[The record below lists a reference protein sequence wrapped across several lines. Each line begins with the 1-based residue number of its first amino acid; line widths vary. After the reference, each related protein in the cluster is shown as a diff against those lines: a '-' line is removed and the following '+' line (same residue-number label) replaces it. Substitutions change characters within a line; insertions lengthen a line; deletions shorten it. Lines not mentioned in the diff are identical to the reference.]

1 MELKRKIRLHTF
13 FIRYA
18 VWVMIGAAVILA
30 AALLLFSAGIETGW
44 ILPANYAEG
53 MLTGR
58 ARQIQSA
65 ERVTEDLIP
74 DTCRYGVYDREGTYL
89 YGTFEKE
96 EREDAW
102 EIYREGERGKEG
114 YYFRSFYREREVCIV
129 KYRMVSS
136 YTNKFLQQY
145 FPAAD
150 WTLIGVT
157 IILFFLYLIWLAKRF
172 GRIISR
178 EISSLEQ
185 VTENISQQELNFE
198 RKSSKV
204 LEIDAVLQSM
214 DQMRE
219 ALRQSLHR
227 QWNMEQVR
235 REQMAALAHDI
246 KTPLTILRGNAE
258 LTLEAE
264 ELAEVKEYAE
274 EIREETK
281 TIENYLQVLQEML
294 LLERNQTTAKTKTK
308 TDLLRFAE
316 KIKKQADTL
325 AKTRQMTV
333 SVREI
338 PENCLENFV
347 LDMEEESIYRAWM
360 NIIANSVEYGKEG
373 GRIRLTVCI
382 EEEQT
387 IFVTEDDGPGFS
399 EEELFRGTEQFY
411 RGDKSR
417 GQRNHYGMGLAIAS
431 RFVEQQGGRL
441 CLGNSDAMGGA
452 QVTITIP
459 TKSGR

>member
-1 MELKRKIRLHTF
+1 M
-13 FIRYA
+13 
-18 VWVMIGAAVILA
+18 
-30 AALLLFSAGIETGW
+30 
-44 ILPANYAEG
+44 
-53 MLTGR
+53 
-58 ARQIQSA
+58 
-65 ERVTEDLIP
+65 
-74 DTCRYGVYDREGTYL
+74 
-89 YGTFEKE
+89 
-96 EREDAW
+96 
-102 EIYREGERGKEG
+102 
-114 YYFRSFYREREVCIV
+114 
-129 KYRMVSS
+129 
-136 YTNKFLQQY
+136 
-145 FPAAD
+145 
-150 WTLIGVT
+150 
-157 IILFFLYLIWLAKRF
+157 
-172 GRIISR
+172 
-178 EISSLEQ
+178 
-185 VTENISQQELNFE
+185 
-198 RKSSKV
+198 
-204 LEIDAVLQSM
+204 
-214 DQMRE
+214 
-219 ALRQSLHR
+219 
-227 QWNMEQVR
+227 
-235 REQMAALAHDI
+235 
-246 KTPLTILRGNAE
+246 
-258 LTLEAE
+258 
-264 ELAEVKEYAE
+264 
-274 EIREETK
+274 
-281 TIENYLQVLQEML
+281 
-294 LLERNQTTAKTKTK
+294 ERNQTTAKTKTK

-441 CLGNSDAMGGA
+441 CLENSDAMGGA

>member
-1 MELKRKIRLHTF
+1 M
-13 FIRYA
+13 
-18 VWVMIGAAVILA
+18 
-30 AALLLFSAGIETGW
+30 
-44 ILPANYAEG
+44 
-53 MLTGR
+53 
-58 ARQIQSA
+58 
-65 ERVTEDLIP
+65 
-74 DTCRYGVYDREGTYL
+74 
-89 YGTFEKE
+89 
-96 EREDAW
+96 
-102 EIYREGERGKEG
+102 
-114 YYFRSFYREREVCIV
+114 
-129 KYRMVSS
+129 
-136 YTNKFLQQY
+136 
-145 FPAAD
+145 
-150 WTLIGVT
+150 
-157 IILFFLYLIWLAKRF
+157 
-172 GRIISR
+172 
-178 EISSLEQ
+178 
-185 VTENISQQELNFE
+185 TENISQQELNFE

-219 ALRQSLHR
+219 ALKQSLHR
-227 QWNMEQVR
+227 QWNMEQMR

-294 LLERNQTTAKTKTK
+294 LSERNQTTAKTKT
-308 TDLLRFAE
+308 DLLRFTE

-382 EEEQT
+382 GEEQT

-399 EEELFRGTEQFY
+399 EEELLRGTEQFY

-431 RFVEQQGGRL
+431 RFVEQQGGSL

>member
-18 VWVMIGAAVILA
+18 VWVMIGAVVILT

-74 DTCRYGVYDREGTYL
+74 ETCRYGVYDREGTYL

-114 YYFRSFYREREVCIV
+114 YYFRSFDREREVCIV

-157 IILFFLYLIWLAKRF
+157 VILFFLYLIWLAKRF

-178 EISSLEQ
+178 EISSL
-185 VTENISQQELNFE
+185 
-198 RKSSKV
+198 
-204 LEIDAVLQSM
+204 
-214 DQMRE
+214 
-219 ALRQSLHR
+219 
-227 QWNMEQVR
+227 EQVR

-264 ELAEVKEYAE
+264 ELEEVKEYAE